1 MTMKKIDAILKG
13 RKFTDKLFG
22 LKKRKINR
30 ALESAKDN
38 AEKQKED
45 ATIAYEEQFSKMAE
59 DDADFQNIISTMLK
73 CKQTIID
80 ATETIKALDAIKAD
94 LESEVE
100 DLDEE

>member
-1 MTMKKIDAILKG
+1 MKKIDAILKG

-45 ATIAYEEQFSKMAE
+45 ATIAYEEQFSKMAAADPDFPTSYALVPVKSFPCG
-59 DDADFQNIISTMLK
+59 DDPAFALLL
-73 CKQTIID
+73 
-80 ATETIKALDAIKAD
+80 ATEL
-94 LESEVE
+94 LEKLNEK
-100 DLDEE
+100 